1 MSAPARVL
9 IPRILT
15 WSGVISSFRAWAHRT
30 FTIIDTTPDPRNAL
44 EELCFRRVTRLRAG
58 YDAVSIV
65 PTEKDASEILTTY
78 KAARVL
84 RASSDALLIG
94 ESLPAGQ
101 V

>member
-1 MSAPARVL
+1 MKSDAQNLLRGTSFTTSAEMSAPARVL

-65 PTEKDASEILTTY
+65 PTEKDASEILTT
-78 KAARVL
+78 
-84 RASSDALLIG
+84 
-94 ESLPAGQ
+94 
-101 V
+101 